1 MLLAVLGV
9 LVAACGGGAPPS
21 AKSPDREAAPTS
33 QDSDGVLS
41 SESPT
46 AGSAPKTIQ
55 TSQGRARTE
64 LDRAERELAGA
75 AGDCAA
81 ACRALASMERATG
94 HLCELTSSAD
104 TSCDDA
110 RSKVRTAR
118 DRVRSTCGTCP
129 GGPSLE
135 RSAPIPSP

>member
-1 MLLAVLGV
+1 
-9 LVAACGGGAPPS
+9 AAPS
-21 AKSPDREAAPTS
+21 AKSPESESAPTKK
-33 QDSDGVLS
+33 DSDGAPS
-41 SESPT
+41 YAPQAPT
-46 AGSAPKTIQ
+46 GGAAPKSMEASRGQ
-55 TSQGRARTE
+55 AHSE

-94 HLCELTSSAD
+94 HLCDLTSQAD
-104 TSCDDA
+104 SSCEDA

-118 DRVRSTCGTCP
+118 DRVRSTCGSCP